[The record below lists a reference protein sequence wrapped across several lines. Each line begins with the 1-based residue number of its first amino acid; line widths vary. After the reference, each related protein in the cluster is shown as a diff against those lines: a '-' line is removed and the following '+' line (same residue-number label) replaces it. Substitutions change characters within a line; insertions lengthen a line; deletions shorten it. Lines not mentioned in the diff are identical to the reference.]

1 MGFEILGVEQRHDV
15 GLGADAVPVCLAIHE
30 ADADA
35 VGVEQRGHPRRPLHN
50 QLQVRI
56 PLASPR
62 WGGFA
67 VAMSRKTGNFTWDSL
82 DGRYLET
89 WKRNKTQANR
99 ATKIQGSPGWSGG
112 CINTLCIAKLSVGV
126 R

>member
-62 WGGFA
+62 WGGVRGGDVPENREFH
-67 VAMSRKTGNFTWDSL
+67 VGQLGRQILGN
-82 DGRYLET
+82 LEE
-89 WKRNKTQANR
+89 K
-99 ATKIQGSPGWSGG
+99 
-112 CINTLCIAKLSVGV
+112 
-126 R
+126 